1 MKHRQKAK
9 RETAGLLAFLLPVL
23 VVGLLAAFVALFW
36 EEHDPGAKGPET
48 ETQQEAQTETEEK
61 TESEA
66 ETEADSAAL
75 KAREALR
82 SMSLEEK
89 TAQLFIITPEALT
102 GVDLATASLDST
114 KEAYDTYPVGGII
127 YFEQNIV
134 SEEQFKEMTS
144 GMKQI
149 SEERSPV
156 AAFLGIDEEGGR
168 VARLANHDGLDI
180 ENVGSML
187 AIGQSGDSEKA
198 REAGETI
205 GTYLQ
210 EFGLDVDFAPDAD
223 VLDSEDNTVIADRAF
238 GTDPSAVA
246 DMVVRMVEGLK
257 SEGISATLK
266 HFPGHGGTREDT
278 HTEAAYTQ
286 KTMEELWQSDFL
298 PFQAG
303 IEAGA
308 DFVMVGHLAAPNATG
323 EDTPAIFSEALVE
336 GVLREQMGFEG
347 IIITDALNMDAITA
361 SYTSAQAAVKALQAG
376 VDMLLMPADFTEA
389 YQGVLDAV
397 ADGTLT
403 QERIDKSVLRVL
415 TLKFQK

>member
-1 MKHRQKAK
+1 MRHRQKTNK
-9 RETAGLLAFLLPVL
+9 ETAGLLAFWLPILAVALL
-23 VVGLLAAFVALFW
+23 GAFIALFW
-36 EEHDPGAKGPET
+36 EEHDPGSKEPET
-48 ETQQEAQTETEEK
+48 ETQQEVQAETEEE

-75 KAREALR
+75 QAREALGA
-82 SMSLEEK
+82 MSLEEK
-89 TAQLFIITPEALT
+89 TAQLFFIIPEALT
-102 GVDLATASLDST
+102 GVEAATASLDST

-144 GMKQI
+144 GMRRI
-149 SEERSPV
+149 SEERSQ
-156 AAFLGIDEEGGR
+156 ACAFLGIDEEGGR
-168 VARLANHDGLDI
+168 VARLANHEGLDI
-180 ENVGSML
+180 ENVGPML
-187 AIGQSGDSEKA
+187 AIGQSGDLQKA

-205 GTYLQ
+205 GAYLQ

-223 VLDSEDNTVIADRAF
+223 VLDAEDNTVIADRSF
-238 GTDPSAVA
+238 GTDPSLAA
-246 DMVVRMVEGLK
+246 DMVAEMVEGLK

-266 HFPGHGGTREDT
+266 HFPGHGATKEDT
-278 HTEAAYTQ
+278 HTETAYTQ

-403 QERIDKSVLRVL
+403 QERIDESVLRIL